1 MNPSVIS
8 AHAEAI
14 DALSL
19 STCVAMVM
27 FALGKPRVGAVALF
41 SIAALPFRMELAAPH
56 GAAPPTCRI
65 TMRRA
70 QRANEVDSCCVPFLS
85 VPWGVQPGRAEPSS

>member
-1 MNPSVIS
+1 MHKRLGAMNPSVIS

-56 GAAPPTCRI
+56 GAAP
-65 TMRRA
+65 
-70 QRANEVDSCCVPFLS
+70 QRAESRCV
-85 VPWGVQPGRAEPSS
+85 GRSERTKLTVAAYLF

>member
-56 GAAPPTCRI
+56 GAAPP
-65 TMRRA
+65 
-70 QRANEVDSCCVPFLS
+70 QRAESRCV
-85 VPWGVQPGRAEPSS
+85 GRSERTKLTVAAYLF